1 MDIANVARP
10 AAVSAQVASLRAE
23 TTVSN
28 NKIRT
33 ELPRSATV
41 NGVLESS
48 SARFEPSNDARDQAK
63 RETAL
68 RDTIK
73 RNIVIDPKT
82 REIVYQAVD
91 SKSGNVIRQIP
102 SDAILRLRAY
112 YRDAPIV
119 PEVKTQPA
127 PRSERDTGE
136 GEPSSQRVERVV

>member
-23 TTVSN
+23 NTVSN
-28 NKIRT
+28 NRIRT

-41 NGVLESS
+41 NGVLASPPS
-48 SARFEPSNDARDQAK
+48 RFEPSNDARDQAK
-63 RETAL
+63 REAAL

-82 REIVYQAVD
+82 REIVFQAVD
-91 SKSGNVIRQIP
+91 TKSGEVIRQIP

-112 YRDAPIV
+112 YRDAPTLAE
-119 PEVKTQPA
+119 PKPQPA
-127 PRSERDTGE
+127 SRDIGE
-136 GEPSSQRVERVV
+136 SDQTNQRVERVV